1 MPAGIPE
8 THKSTVEARPAM
20 SAAPV
25 TAEPSSESRKV
36 TPGAVTSTKK
46 RFDSGKRW
54 FDDSLAGRI
63 WARLSELDFINQ
75 ALVLAGVMTLWL
87 IPALIVLDRVRGKSS
102 VETISQR
109 MGLNAEAS
117 SHVSGLFNAGA
128 ASAGVTAGAITVV
141 AFGLLGAAG
150 AVERL
155 YELAFRLQGRGAK
168 DLWRRLVWPVALIM
182 SVSGMRALT
191 AELKHLPGYPL
202 VVTVV
207 SFALLVPFFWWS
219 MHFLLAD
226 RKRWGELLS
235 SAVVTALCWIG
246 FGIFARFYFSS
257 MVISNDQ
264 EYGKIGVVFA
274 MMTWLLAAGVVLI
287 LGPVVGTA
295 WSEWRHARH
304 TAAMGEPALEVGRV
318 RPAGSPTAKVEDT
331 SEEER

>member
-1 MPAGIPE
+1 
-8 THKSTVEARPAM
+8 M
-20 SAAPV
+20 SVPPV
-25 TAEPSSESRKV
+25 TADRSGQSQKAERVP
-36 TPGAVTSTKK
+36 PAVTSAKK
-46 RFDSGKRW
+46 RLDSGRRRVS
-54 FDDSLAGRI
+54 DSLAGRI

-87 IPALIVLDRVRGKSS
+87 IPALIVLDRVRGRSS
-102 VETISQR
+102 VGTVSQR

-117 SHVSGLFNAGA
+117 SHVSGLFNSGA
-128 ASAGVTAGAITVV
+128 SSTAVTAGAIAVV

-168 DLWRRLVWPVALIM
+168 DLWRRLVWPVVLVA

-191 AELKHLPGYPL
+191 GELKPLPGASLL
-202 VVTVV
+202 VAVV
-207 SFALLVPFFWWS
+207 SFTLLVPFFWWS
-219 MHFLLAD
+219 MHFLLAA

-246 FGIFARFYFSS
+246 FGVFAQFYFSS

-264 EYGKIGVVFA
+264 QYGKIGVVFA

-304 TAAMGEPALEVGRV
+304 GLGAEVGRV
-318 RPAGSPTAKVEDT
+318 RPPGSSTAEIDHT
-331 SEEER
+331 ELG